1 MSPFQR
7 ELALD
12 ATMADLP
19 AILSFVE
26 TACLDASVNPELLF
40 DLQLAVEEACSNV
53 IEHAY
58 RSGRGYLLVRF
69 ETANGD
75 VVITLRDHGHPFDPK
90 QVAAPNLSL
99 PLKKR
104 PVGGL
109 GLHLMRTLMDEVRFD
124 FAPGQNTLVMI
135 KRNAVVTPASEPED
149 HGEEADG

>member
-1 MSPFQR
+1 MSFFRR

-26 TACLDASVNPELLF
+26 TACLDAAVNPDLVF

-58 RSGRGYLLVRF
+58 HGQGGHLRVLF
-69 ETANGD
+69 EAADND
-75 VVITLRDHGHPFDPK
+75 VVITLHDQGQAFDPTR
-90 QVAAPNLSL
+90 VAAPNTAL
-99 PLKKR
+99 PLSKR

-109 GLHLMRTLMDEVRFD
+109 GLHLMRTLMDEVRFA
-124 FAPGQNTLVMI
+124 FAPDRNTLVMI
-135 KRNAVVTPASEPED
+135 KRNAIGAASSHPQ
-149 HGEEADG
+149 EEADG

>member
-12 ATMADLP
+12 ATMADMP

-26 TACLDASVNPELLF
+26 TACLDAEVDPSLLF

-58 RSGRGYLLVRF
+58 CGRGGQLHVRF

-75 VVITLRDHGHPFDPK
+75 VVITLQDQGQAFDPER
-90 QVAAPNLSL
+90 VAAPDTRRPLS
-99 PLKKR
+99 KR

-109 GLHLMRTLMDEVRFD
+109 GLHLMRKLMDEVRFA
-124 FAPGQNTLVMI
+124 FAPGHNTLVMI
-135 KRNAVVTPASEPED
+135 KRNAVLRAAPYAERKT
-149 HGEEADG
+149 HG